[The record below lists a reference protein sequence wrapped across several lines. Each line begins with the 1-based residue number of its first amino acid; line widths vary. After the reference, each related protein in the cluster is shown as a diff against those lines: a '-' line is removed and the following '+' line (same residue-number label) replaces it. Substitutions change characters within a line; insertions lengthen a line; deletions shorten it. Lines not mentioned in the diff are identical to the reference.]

1 MKGNL
6 KDFLFNLSISMFIG
20 LFVGMVQ
27 VTAVNINSEALTILI
42 ISSIIGG
49 VIGTISRFIF
59 IYIFAIKQKDVK
71 LAFISVFIIIGAIS
85 YMPSFYYY
93 LAYNNAI
100 SLIQLIPTLI
110 SAELL
115 GMSFCYCSY
124 KRCLDLNLKLK
135 DKKQQLKRKS
145 QLH

>member
-27 VTAVNINSEALTILI
+27 VTAVNINSETITILI

-49 VIGTISRFIF
+49 AIGTISMSVF

-93 LAYNNAI
+93 LAYNNTI
-100 SLIQLIPTLI
+100 SLIQLISILI

-115 GMSFCYCSY
+115 GMSFSY
-124 KRCLDLNLKLK
+124 YSYRKCLDLNSKLK
-135 DKKQQLKRKS
+135 NKKQQLKRKS
-145 QLH
+145 